1 VTRATPVSSAVMD
14 HLKHC
19 VAHPLFTKIVDLLP
33 TLGNSFRKGLLILAR
48 NMGTPKD
55 VNGNMY
61 ELTYDTLSELRQC
74 VIDLG
79 YLEVDLGED

>member
-1 VTRATPVSSAVMD
+1 
-14 HLKHC
+14 
-19 VAHPLFTKIVDLLP
+19 
-33 TLGNSFRKGLLILAR
+33 
-48 NMGTPKD
+48 MGTPKD
-55 VNGNMY
+55 VNSNMY